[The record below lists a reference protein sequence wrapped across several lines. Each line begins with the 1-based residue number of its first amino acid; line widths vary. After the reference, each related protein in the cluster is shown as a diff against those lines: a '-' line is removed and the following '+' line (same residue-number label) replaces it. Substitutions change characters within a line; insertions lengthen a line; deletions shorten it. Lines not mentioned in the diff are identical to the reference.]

1 MLNADLLLYQ
11 LSGDVKHNPYVLDGD
26 VVRVPYEELAATI
39 DGAVNR
45 PGRYE
50 LVGTKDLA
58 ELVELAGGLAP
69 VVTQQLPIRL
79 VRVQADDRP
88 DLKSLDFG
96 ADRLPPPLTVKHEDI
111 VHIPGYDEI
120 QQSVMVMGAIASA
133 APAAPPSDRHQAG
146 SGSPPRRTSPPRR
159 SASRS

>member
-1 MLNADLLLYQ
+1 MPRTFLVQVVNDVKKPGTYQARAIDRVAAIIERAGGLGPKRLHPAHRDPAPRRNGADQADLLLYQ

-50 LVGTKDLA
+50 LIGTKDLA

-69 VVTQQLPIRL
+69 GVTQQVAIRL

-88 DLKSLDFG
+88 DLKLS
-96 ADRLPPPLTVKHEDI
+96 T
-111 VHIPGYDEI
+111 
-120 QQSVMVMGAIASA
+120 SA
-133 APAAPPSDRHQAG
+133 RTGG
-146 SGSPPRRTSPPRR
+146 SRRWP
-159 SASRS
+159 